1 MSKVE
6 WQDWSWL
13 MDSELEEVRSKERE
27 KTTEA
32 VVAVVSKGRRM
43 WEMRRGH
50 TVPREG
56 ESTESNLEDL
66 EASQARFSSML
77 LSRWARVFSKR
88 FGGEWR
94 GIRGEEVEGGG

>member
-50 TVPREG
+50 TV
-56 ESTESNLEDL
+56 
-66 EASQARFSSML
+66 
-77 LSRWARVFSKR
+77 
-88 FGGEWR
+88 
-94 GIRGEEVEGGG
+94 